1 MHNSATHSKT
11 HLAWYDFSISRT
23 WCKCMIDSE
32 VKKKKN
38 ANNEDHNNKS
48 NFLNGR
54 YIHTYTRRSM
64 TLRQNQTMDD
74 NRFSCNLSHAILGTE
89 SPIRIR

>member
-1 MHNSATHSKT
+1 MHDRATIRKHIW
-11 HLAWYDFSISRT
+11 HWYDFSISRT

-38 ANNEDHNNKS
+38 ANNEDPNNKS

-54 YIHTYTRRSM
+54 YSSITQSM

-89 SPIRIR
+89 SPIWIR